1 METPKTDPRDCLIVA
16 LDVPG
21 RKQAMQLAEE
31 LSGKVGYFKIGLQL
45 FTACGPDI
53 VRDITALGGKV
64 FLDLKLHD
72 IPNTVAKAVV
82 EATRLQVS
90 LLTLHTLGGARMML
104 AGASAARE
112 EAETLGIAPPRL
124 LGVTILTSM
133 NQDAAEQVGLSD
145 PIDKMVLKLAR
156 LAESSGM
163 DGIVCSPL
171 ELEILTANRPVD
183 LFFVTPGIRPAG
195 SDLNDQSR
203 ITTPGQAVAKGARH
217 LVVGRPI
224 TQAANPAAAASMIVE
239 EIASALASEAS
250 AR

>member
-1 METPKTDPRDCLIVA
+1 MESRKRDPRDYLIVA
-16 LDVPG
+16 MDVPG
-21 RKQAMQLAEE
+21 RKEALKLAEE
-31 LSGKVGYFKIGLQL
+31 LSGRVGYFKIGLQL

-53 VRDITALGGKV
+53 VRDITGLGGKV

-82 EATRLQVS
+82 EASRLQVS
-90 LLTLHTLGGARMML
+90 LLTLHTLGGARMMQ
-104 AGASAARE
+104 AAAAAAKE
-112 EAETLGIAPPRL
+112 AAETLGVVPPRL

-133 NQDAAEQVGLSD
+133 DQEEADRVGLSE

-156 LAESSGM
+156 LAESSGL

-171 ELEILTANRPVD
+171 ELDTLAANRPGD

-195 SDLNDQSR
+195 ADVNDQSR

-224 TQAANPAAAASMIVE
+224 TQADSPADAADRIVK
-239 EIASALASEAS
+239 EIAGACK
-250 AR
+250 